1 MMAKLKILNTFKTET
16 EEQTI
21 LKGYEFAKILKKGDL
36 MLLNGEIGSGK
47 TTFLNGVVTFL
58 GSKKRVIS
66 SSFTV
71 MSVYKTKKMDLI
83 HFDLYRLNGNIDYF
97 MFMEY
102 LDKGIVAVEWPY
114 NNKFYIRFLPYT
126 VDISF
131 GEKNSRIIRIGKY
144 E

>member
-36 MLLNGEIGSGK
+36 ILLNGEIGSGK

-102 LDKGIVAVEWPY
+102 LDKGIVAVEWSY